1 MHRSYHYWSALLVSL
16 GLWPGAVMVV
26 VVQAQ
31 ADVLTPLEFQDR
43 VATGDYDV
51 IVDVR
56 RKADEF
62 DLGHIPGATLVESLN
77 LFGQGGQIGTPSD
90 LAGCEFC
97 EIIVYCRTGV
107 RARTAIT
114 LLRANDFQGRLWSGQ
129 GTTQWLGPL
138 VTTPSVVPPCTVN
151 QTVSDEC
158 YNEFLSY
165 SNATTNT
172 TDDGGE
178 EVVTSAPT
186 MSDAGTTGTST
197 SWLTLLGVFAIC
209 LSYLQ

>member
-1 MHRSYHYWSALLVSL
+1 MNYPRKMACWSALLFCL
-16 GLWPGAVMVV
+16 LPTA

-31 ADVLTPLEFQDR
+31 SDVLTPTEFKER
-43 VATGDYDV
+43 VDTGNYDV

-77 LFGQGGQIGTPSD
+77 AFGQAGQVGTPSD

-97 EIIVYCRTGV
+97 EIIVYCRSGA
-107 RARTAIT
+107 RAREAIT
-114 LLRANDFQGRLWSGQ
+114 LLRANNFQGRLWSGQ
-129 GTTQWLGPL
+129 GTLQWEGPL
-138 VTTPSVVPPCTVN
+138 VTTPSVVAPCTVN

-165 SNATTNT
+165 T
-172 TDDGGE
+172 DGG
-178 EVVTSAPT
+178 TSAPT
-186 MSDAGTTGTST
+186 TSAASTALTST
-197 SWLTLLGVFAIC
+197 SWLALVGVLAMG
-209 LSYLQ
+209 LSYLAL